1 MRTRYGLALCML
13 WSACAFS
20 VDLGSMMSEDDQ
32 KDTGYSSLTSQEK
45 KHLNEWIS
53 KHFILPP
60 EIIGNTPLSLTINIQ
75 NGQELVLSDGTHW
88 EVAPEDRKISD
99 IWLTPFPLEIIPR
112 DSKEYPFFILNLS
125 SKEKVKA
132 KQLSSEKTGDII
144 K

>member
-1 MRTRYGLALCML
+1 MQVRHGLTVCTL
-13 WSACAFS
+13 WTICVFS
-20 VDLGSMMSEDDQ
+20 VDLDTMMSIDDQ
-32 KDTGYSSLTSQEK
+32 KDTGYSSLTPKEK

-60 EIIGNTPLSLTINIQ
+60 DIIGNTPLSLNINIQ

-99 IWLTPFPLEIIPR
+99 IWLTPFPLQIIPS
-112 DSKEYPFFILNLS
+112 DSKEYPFFILNLT

-132 KQLSSEKTGDII
+132 KQLSSEKTTTIL